1 MKRRRILS
9 GVLLA
14 VTAGCAEFDV
24 TQEPGGGTSGGE
36 QPESGESND
45 AATEHGR
52 TEGDGSR
59 EEHSDEETHSNETD
73 PTDPDDTEE
82 SDGESTD
89 VAGASRLPDPEQ
101 FDDGYV
107 VVESAY
113 SDPGTVEVTR
123 TYYYAGAATD
133 RPDTVTATIIP
144 LETASQAESR
154 YEQILRD
161 TQSSLDATERELV
174 LTDDLV
180 ALEFQARP
188 NDDYFTVVVA
198 KDGTDVGVVTADD
211 GDAYDPTI
219 AATVVATMLSES
231 ESE

>member
-14 VTAGCAEFDV
+14 VTAGCTEFDV
-24 TQEPGGGTSGGE
+24 TEEPGEGTSDGE
-36 QPESGESND
+36 HAGSSDSNG
-45 AATEHGR
+45 AATEHDR
-52 TEGDGSR
+52 TEGDGSTDAYT
-59 EEHSDEETHSNETD
+59 DEETPTDETD
-73 PTDPDDTEE
+73 PTDPNDTEE
-82 SDGESTD
+82 TDGESTD
-89 VAGASRLPDPEQ
+89 VTGTSRLPDPEQ
-101 FDDGYV
+101 FDEDYV

-161 TQSSLDATERELV
+161 TRSSLDATERELV

-180 ALEFQARP
+180 AMEFQARP

-198 KDGTDVGVVTADD
+198 RDGTDVGVVTADD
-211 GDAYDPTI
+211 GNAYDPTI